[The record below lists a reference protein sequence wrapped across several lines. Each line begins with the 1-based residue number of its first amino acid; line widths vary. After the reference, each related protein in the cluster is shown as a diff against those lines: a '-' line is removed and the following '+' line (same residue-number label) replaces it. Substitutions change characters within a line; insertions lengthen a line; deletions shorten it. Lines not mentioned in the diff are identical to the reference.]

1 MEQTGGKLLRWIL
14 GEVTGREEERGMW
27 NRRYEGEIQLSEGE
41 QDGGL
46 QQRSDS
52 EGGLETDCSAS
63 LFSADTDQIS

>member
-1 MEQTGGKLLRWIL
+1 
-14 GEVTGREEERGMW
+14 MW